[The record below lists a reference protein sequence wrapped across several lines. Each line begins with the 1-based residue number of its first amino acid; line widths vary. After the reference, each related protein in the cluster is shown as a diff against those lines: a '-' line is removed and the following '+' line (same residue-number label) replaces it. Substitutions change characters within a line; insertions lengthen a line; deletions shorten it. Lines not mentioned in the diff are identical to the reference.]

1 MGGCIELRLH
11 ILGDRISILP
21 SIPVTE
27 IIKGIGG
34 DSSMING
41 SSKGINVT
49 ERNDTD
55 ILKHSKREL
64 NHLWGKWFT
73 LNELITVLQQS
84 GMNIFPREDSVSR
97 IDCLNKVCTLFFCFS
112 LQYRFSLK
120 IYNLI

>member
-21 SIPVTE
+21 SIPLNET
-27 IIKGIGG
+27 IKGIGG

-97 IDCLNKVCTLFFCFS
+97 IDCLNKVCTLFFVLVFNIDF
-112 LQYRFSLK
+112 LLK
-120 IYNLI
+120 CII